1 MDWDNL
7 RFFLELSRSGKLV
20 NAARRLDV
28 DHTTVSRRLR
38 TLEKAIGTPL
48 FTREPAGFELTEA
61 GRRLLPHAE
70 SMESA
75 WLAIDRATPAADAGL
90 SGPVRIGATEGFGV
104 AVLAP
109 ELARFAAG
117 HPHLAIDLLALPRLV
132 NLSRREADIVIALE
146 RPSRGPF
153 IVARLTDYTLR
164 LYASAEYL
172 ARLPGPIRRDDLP
185 THPFVGYVDDLLFS
199 KELQSLNELGRPRR
213 FSLRSTSVL
222 AQQQAIASGTGIG
235 VLPAFLADRDPRLKP
250 LLPESANLTRTFWMS
265 MPVEVKHLPRMQ
277 AVWQFLRDTA
287 TRLQPLLTGRTDDGV
302 RPESGRRAPRY

>member
-20 NAARRLDV
+20 NAARRLSV
-28 DHTTVSRRLR
+28 DHTTVSRRLQA
-38 TLEKAIGTPL
+38 LEKEIGTPL
-48 FTREPAGFELTEA
+48 FTRGPSGFELTEA
-61 GRRLLPHAE
+61 GRALLPHAE

-75 WLAIDRATPAADAGL
+75 WLAIDRATPAAGAGL

-109 ELARFAAG
+109 ELARFTAD

-132 NLSRREADIVIALE
+132 NLSRREADIVITLE

-153 IVARLTDYTLR
+153 IVTRLTDYTLR
-164 LYASAEYL
+164 LYASTAYL
-172 ARLPGPIRRDDLP
+172 ARQPGLVNPSRRDDLP
-185 THPFVGYVDDLLFS
+185 GHPFVGYVDDLLFS

-222 AQQQAIASGTGIG
+222 AQQQAIAAGTGIG
-235 VLPAFLADRDPRLKP
+235 VLPAFLADRDPRLVP

-277 AVWQFLRDTA
+277 AVWQFLRETVG
-287 TRLQPLLTGRTDDGV
+287 RLRPLLTGQIAD
-302 RPESGRRAPRY
+302 RAN